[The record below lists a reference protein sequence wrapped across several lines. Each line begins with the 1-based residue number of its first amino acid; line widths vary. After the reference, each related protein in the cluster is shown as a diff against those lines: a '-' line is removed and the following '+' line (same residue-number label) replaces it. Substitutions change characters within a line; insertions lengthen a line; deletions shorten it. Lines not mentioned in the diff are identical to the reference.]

1 MLLGLMIYISG
12 LIGLIFVRKHFLL
25 SLLMLEYL
33 LISFFFFMFFFFG
46 FFGNDYYFVFVFLV
60 LGVCEGVLGLSMI
73 VYLSRSDSL
82 DYSSILGLC

>member
-46 FFGNDYYFVFVFLV
+46 FFGNDYYFVFVFLG